1 MPHTGRRG
9 AKRREK
15 IENMTGLPGP
25 GPQGCPA
32 RAAAIKTAVK
42 TAVITAVGTAVT
54 AIEPTMTAA
63 VRAGKVTC

>member
-1 MPHTGRRG
+1 
-9 AKRREK
+9 
-15 IENMTGLPGP
+15 MTGLPGP
-25 GPQGCPA
+25 GPQDCPA